1 MHISEPGANPT
12 LIDCANKVYEF
23 NHKSLRSIGQYYLPQ
38 NSNFEVDSIL
48 HYKKINYTLIPI

>member
-23 NHKSLRSIGQYYLPQ
+23 NHKSLRSIGQYHLPQ
-38 NSNFEVDSIL
+38 NSNFEVNSIL
-48 HYKKINYTLIPI
+48 HYKKKTIL